1 MANYTYVV
9 VDSSGK
15 ERRGSLDAD
24 SRNRAAALL
33 KKEGQILVSL
43 NEAGVLS
50 KNLEFSFLQR
60 KPSARDLAVFCRQFV
75 SIVSAG
81 VQVTSAL
88 EMLAEQT
95 DNKMLAAAVEEGL
108 HHLAPMG
115 RYVIIGTN
123 TFAAQATLSPGY
135 ITRKSL
141 TVTGVARYLPE
152 YLHKSL
158 VFLDKF
164 QHKYPFDDFSSM
176 TFDLNDLEKGLEMVA
191 DRKVIRAV
199 VESGDESNA

>member
-1 MANYTYVV
+1 MPPWR
-9 VDSSGK
+9 SP
-15 ERRGSLDAD
+15 EWPPPWRRGCTTWL
-24 SRNRAAALL
+24 
-33 KKEGQILVSL
+33 
-43 NEAGVLS
+43 
-50 KNLEFSFLQR
+50 
-60 KPSARDLAVFCRQFV
+60 PW
-75 SIVSAG
+75 
-81 VQVTSAL
+81 
-88 EMLAEQT
+88 
-95 DNKMLAAAVEEGL
+95 
-108 HHLAPMG
+108 G

-123 TFAAQATLSPGY
+123 TLSAQATLSPGY

-191 DRKVIRAV
+191 DRKV
-199 VESGDESNA
+199 SGLCGVR

>member
-1 MANYTYVV
+1 MAIIGIGL
-9 VDSSGK
+9 DLIELSRM
-15 ERRGSLDAD
+15 ERSLHRFGEHFLNRIMAD
-24 SRNRAAALL
+24 DERSAIPGDPA
-33 KKEGQILVSL
+33 S
-43 NEAGVLS
+43 
-50 KNLEFSFLQR
+50 
-60 KPSARDLAVFCRQFV
+60 PSARAVSHVAARFAAKEAAVKALTGGRGTDAAV
-75 SIVSAG
+75 EVTG
-81 VQVTSAL
+81 V
-88 EMLAEQT
+88 
-95 DNKMLAAAVEEGL
+95 AAAVEEGL

-115 RYVIIGTN
+115 RYMIIGTN
-123 TFAAQATLSPGY
+123 TLSAQATLSPGY

-164 QHKYPFDDFSSM
+164 QHKYPFDNFSSM

-191 DRKVIRAV
+191 NRKVIRAV